1 MLPSADNGI
10 KNRLT
15 EPSAMIAQVKR
26 LIAQGVEMDQ
36 IAPELSKQ
44 FYIDIDL
51 LNAVLR
57 VILTKVGYPLAEN
70 LVEPRRLELLTPCM
84 PCRCSTS

>member
-1 MLPSADNGI
+1 MLQSTDTGL

-15 EPSAMIAQVKR
+15 EPSAMIAEVKR
-26 LIAQGVEMDQ
+26 LLTKGVAMDQ

-57 VILTKVGYPLAEN
+57 AMRKKMTAGKMDEN
-70 LVEPRRLELLTPCM
+70 GKAQPPTGI
-84 PCRCSTS
+84 SDKAAA

>member
-1 MLPSADNGI
+1 
-10 KNRLT
+10 
-15 EPSAMIAQVKR
+15 
-26 LIAQGVEMDQ
+26 MDQ

-57 VILTKVGYPLAEN
+57 VMRKKM
-70 LVEPRRLELLTPCM
+70 LERKSKESAAKQDTTGTND
-84 PCRCSTS
+84 RAAA

>member
-1 MLPSADNGI
+1 MLQSADNSI
-10 KNRLT
+10 KHRLI
-15 EPSAMIAQVKR
+15 EPTAMITEVKR
-26 LIAQGVEMDQ
+26 LVAQGVEMDQ

-57 VILTKVGYPLAEN
+57 VMRKKM
-70 LVEPRRLELLTPCM
+70 LERKSKESAAKQDTTGTND
-84 PCRCSTS
+84 RAAA

>member
-57 VILTKVGYPLAEN
+57 VMRKKMQERKSSESPSKQAAPG
-70 LVEPRRLELLTPCM
+70 
-84 PCRCSTS
+84 TSDRAAA

>member
-1 MLPSADNGI
+1 MLQSTDNGI

-15 EPSAMIAQVKR
+15 EPSAMIAEVKR
-26 LIAQGVEMDQ
+26 LLTKGVAMDQ
-36 IAPELSKQ
+36 IAPELSKR

-57 VILTKVGYPLAEN
+57 AMRKKMAAGKMDEN
-70 LVEPRRLELLTPCM
+70 GKAQPPTGI
-84 PCRCSTS
+84 SDKAAA

>member
-1 MLPSADNGI
+1 MPQPADNGI
-10 KNRLT
+10 KNRLI
-15 EPSAMIAQVKR
+15 EPSTMIAEVKR
-26 LIAQGVEMDQ
+26 LLTAGVAMDQ

-57 VILTKVGYPLAEN
+57 VMRKKMSARKQDQAKAEQDPPN
-70 LVEPRRLELLTPCM
+70 LDDKAAA
-84 PCRCSTS
+84 

>member
-1 MLPSADNGI
+1 MLQSTDNGI

-15 EPSAMIAQVKR
+15 EPSAMIAEVKR
-26 LIAQGVEMDQ
+26 LLTKGVAMDQ
-36 IAPELSKQ
+36 IALELSKQ

-57 VILTKVGYPLAEN
+57 AMRKKMTSGKMDEN
-70 LVEPRRLELLTPCM
+70 GKAQ
-84 PCRCSTS
+84 TSASIGDKAAA

>member
-57 VILTKVGYPLAEN
+57 VMRKKMQERKSSESPSKQEAPG
-70 LVEPRRLELLTPCM
+70 
-84 PCRCSTS
+84 TSDRAAA

>member
-1 MLPSADNGI
+1 MHQSADNSI

-15 EPSAMIAQVKR
+15 EPSAMIAEVKR
-26 LIAQGVEMDQ
+26 LVAQGVEMDQ

-57 VILTKVGYPLAEN
+57 VMRKKMSERISNESRAKAETGSAN
-70 LVEPRRLELLTPCM
+70 DRAAA
-84 PCRCSTS
+84 

>member
-1 MLPSADNGI
+1 
-10 KNRLT
+10 
-15 EPSAMIAQVKR
+15 
-26 LIAQGVEMDQ
+26 MDQ

-57 VILTKVGYPLAEN
+57 AMRKKMTAGKMDEN
-70 LVEPRRLELLTPCM
+70 GKAQPPTGI
-84 PCRCSTS
+84 SDKAAA

>member
-57 VILTKVGYPLAEN
+57 VMRKKMQERKSSKSPSKQEAPG
-70 LVEPRRLELLTPCM
+70 
-84 PCRCSTS
+84 TSDRAAA

>member
-1 MLPSADNGI
+1 MLQSTDNGI

-15 EPSAMIAQVKR
+15 EPSAMIAEVKR
-26 LIAQGVEMDQ
+26 LLTKGVAMDQ
-36 IAPELSKQ
+36 IAFELSKQ

-57 VILTKVGYPLAEN
+57 AMRKKMTAGTADEN
-70 LVEPRRLELLTPCM
+70 DEAQ
-84 PCRCSTS
+84 SFASIGGKAAA

>member
-57 VILTKVGYPLAEN
+57 VMRKKMQERKSSESPSKQEAPG
-70 LVEPRRLELLTPCM
+70 
-84 PCRCSTS
+84 TSDGAAA